1 MTFQSS
7 LTYLKITTPKLK
19 SQACDKELTSLQ
31 VWRKISSE
39 IKVRLKNVLRERG
52 VIPMII
58 GAPREIKN
66 HEYRI
71 DLTPEEIQILSKD
84 KHFVSVE
91 SGAGVAS
98 GFSDDDFKK
107 AGTLITNQKFVWL
120 SDIIVKVKEPLKEE
134 YELMKPC
141 QIIFAFFHLPAN
153 PELKKI
159 ILEKK
164 IRVLP
169 YENIQ
174 LSDGSRP
181 VLKAMSRIAAEI
193 SVDAAA
199 HYLRKENGGK
209 GILLR
214 DAIALIIGCEGTL
227 GKKAFDILIQRA
239 KYILGFDRP
248 EKIQPVIT
256 DSYAKFSSIARLPE
270 TLKKAD
276 VVICAAAQKGEGAPK
291 LITREM
297 LKLMQ
302 PGSVIVDPSIDEG
315 GCAET
320 SLPTTHDNPIF
331 IEEGVIHYCVSNM
344 PGAVPRSSTPAL
356 VNETL
361 TYVLEVANKGWE
373 KALAENP
380 VLAQAAK
387 ID

>member
-1 MTFQSS
+1 
-7 LTYLKITTPKLK
+7 
-19 SQACDKELTSLQ
+19 
-31 VWRKISSE
+31 
-39 IKVRLKNVLRERG
+39 
-52 VIPMII
+52 MII
-58 GAPREIKN
+58 GAPKEIKN
-66 HEYRI
+66 HEYRVG
-71 DLTPEEIQILSKD
+71 LTPEKIQILSKD

-91 SGAGVAS
+91 SGAGAAS
-98 GFSDDDFKK
+98 GFSDEDFKK
-107 AGTLITNQKFVWL
+107 ANALITNQKFIWL
-120 SDIIVKVKEPLKEE
+120 SSDIIVKVKEPLEEE
-134 YELMKPC
+134 YELMKPG
-141 QIIFAFFHLPAN
+141 QIVFAFFHFPAN

-164 IRVLP
+164 IRALP

-174 LSDGSRP
+174 LPDGSRP
-181 VLKAMSRIAAEI
+181 VLKAMSKIAAEI

-214 DAIALIIGCEGTL
+214 DAIVLVIGCEGTL

-270 TLKKAD
+270 MLKKAD

-320 SLPTTHDNPIF
+320 SRPTTHDNPIYT
-331 IEEGVIHYCVSNM
+331 EEGIIHYCVSNM

-356 VNETL
+356 TKETHPFI
-361 TYVLEVANKGWE
+361 LEVANKGWG
-373 KALAENP
+373 KALEENKI
-380 VLAQAAK
+380 LCQAAK
-387 ID
+387 LD